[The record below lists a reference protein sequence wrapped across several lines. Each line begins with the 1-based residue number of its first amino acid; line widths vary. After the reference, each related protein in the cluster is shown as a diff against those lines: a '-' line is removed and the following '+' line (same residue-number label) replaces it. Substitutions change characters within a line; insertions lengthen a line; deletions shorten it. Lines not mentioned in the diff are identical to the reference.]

1 MEESEFG
8 AEDSLRSAERDVVI
22 LGHFREIVVI
32 RKGSVLFDVQWL
44 TTKYRVP

>member
-1 MEESEFG
+1 MEESKFG

-44 TTKYRVP
+44 MTKYRAP